1 MTIFIEVNLQ
11 NKLLPSLFR
20 NRQREYEG
28 ATQELIK
35 ILSERVVRYVSFL
48 VSTHPFQNKRITK
61 IDESMLWNL
70 LRSLLFHKTLKH
82 FSEQI

>member
-48 VSTHPFQNKRITK
+48 VSTHRFQNK
-61 IDESMLWNL
+61 
-70 LRSLLFHKTLKH
+70 
-82 FSEQI
+82 

>member
-11 NKLLPSLFR
+11 NKLLLSLFR

-28 ATQELIK
+28 ATPELIK

-48 VSTHPFQNKRITK
+48 VSTHRFENKRITK

-70 LRSLLFHKTLKH
+70 LRSLLFHKT
-82 FSEQI
+82 